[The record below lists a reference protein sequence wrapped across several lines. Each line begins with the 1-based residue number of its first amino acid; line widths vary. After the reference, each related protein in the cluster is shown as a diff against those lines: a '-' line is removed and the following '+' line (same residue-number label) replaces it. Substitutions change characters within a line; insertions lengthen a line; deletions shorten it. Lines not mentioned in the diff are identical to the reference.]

1 MAIDALEIT
10 RSLLAYQVEN
20 DRASLEKLLK
30 RNGVTVPMGATDTE
44 VTSAVILASGK
55 SPNFKKELSALLASN
70 AKKAGQ
76 EFQSFVG
83 QEMGFTGLDDF
94 SFTGEEGFY
103 NIAAGFDKKTSDSLN
118 KAVADAKKSGK
129 VKTPKA
135 PRKEGEKT
143 TAGKVLGWIGT
154 NVFTKENID
163 TAVQV
168 GLTKI
173 NTKTQNKANQVAQEG
188 LQIQQYQDDIRNK
201 QGSKDGKG
209 LSTGAWIGIGL
220 GAAALIGIVIYF
232 TTKKK

>member
-10 RSLLAYQVEN
+10 RSLLAYQLEN
-20 DRASLEKLLK
+20 DRASLERLLK
-30 RNGVTVPMGATDTE
+30 RNGVEVPMGASDAE
-44 VTSAVILASGK
+44 VASAVIIASGK
-55 SPNFKKELSALLASN
+55 SPNFKKEVSSLLADSG
-70 AKKAGQ
+70 KKVGQ

-103 NIAAGFDKKTSDSLN
+103 NNIGRIDPKTADSIN
-118 KAVADAKKSGK
+118 KAVTDAKKSGK
-129 VKTPKA
+129 VKAPKKA
-135 PRKEGEKT
+135 GEKT
-143 TAGKVLGWIGT
+143 GAGKALAWIGQ

-188 LQIQQYQDDIRNK
+188 LQIQQYQDDIRNQQAR
-201 QGSKDGKG
+201 QGGGKG
-209 LSTGAWIGIGL
+209 LSKGAWIGIGL

-232 TTKKK
+232 VTKKK

>member
-103 NIAAGFDKKTSDSLN
+103 NIAAGFDPKTSSDLN

-129 VKTPKA
+129 VKAPKKA
-135 PRKEGEKT
+135 GDKT

-201 QGSKDGKG
+201 QGSKSGKG

>member
-10 RSLLAYQVEN
+10 RSLLAYQVET
-20 DRASLEKLLK
+20 DRGSLEKLLK

-103 NIAAGFDKKTSDSLN
+103 NIAAGFNPKTSSDLN

-129 VKTPKA
+129 VKT

-188 LQIQQYQDDIRNK
+188 LQIQQYQDDIRNQ
-201 QGSKDGKG
+201 QGRQGGKG

-220 GAAALIGIVIYF
+220 GVAALVGIVIYF

>member
-10 RSLLAYQVEN
+10 RSLLAYQVET
-20 DRASLEKLLK
+20 DRGSLEKLLK

-103 NIAAGFDKKTSDSLN
+103 NIAAGFNPKTSSDLN

-129 VKTPKA
+129 VKT

-188 LQIQQYQDDIRNK
+188 LQIQQYQDDIRNQ

>member
-1 MAIDALEIT
+1 MAINALELT

-30 RNGVTVPMGATDTE
+30 RNGVSVPQNATDAE

-55 SPNFKKELSALLASN
+55 SPNFKKELSALLADN

-94 SFTGEEGFY
+94 SFTGMEGFE
-103 NIAAGFDKKTSDSLN
+103 NGIGKPAPILNVSPTPTAAKTKK
-118 KAVADAKKSGK
+118 VRG
-129 VKTPKA
+129 
-135 PRKEGEKT
+135 EGEKT
-143 TAGKVLGWIGT
+143 GAGKVLAWLGT

-173 NTKTQNKANQVAQEG
+173 NTNTQNKANQVAQEG
-188 LQIQQYQDDIRNK
+188 LQIQQYQDDIRNQQAAAAPK
-201 QGSKDGKG
+201 KG
-209 LSTGAWIGIGL
+209 MSTGTWIAIGV

-232 TTKKK
+232 TTRKK

>member
-1 MAIDALEIT
+1 MAIDALQVT
-10 RSLLAYQVEN
+10 RSLLAYQLVN

-30 RNGVTVPMGATDTE
+30 RNGVTVPASATDVE

-76 EFQSFVG
+76 EFSSFVG
-83 QEMGFTGLDDF
+83 QDMGFTGLDDF
-94 SFTGEEGFY
+94 SFTGMEGFQ
-103 NIAAGFDKKTSDSLN
+103 NEIGSSPSPALKISPTPTATVAPAAGDKK
-118 KAVADAKKSGK
+118 
-129 VKTPKA
+129 KT
-135 PRKEGEKT
+135 G
-143 TAGKVLGWIGT
+143 AGKILAWIGQ

-188 LQIQQYQDDIRNK
+188 LAIQQYQDEIRNQQAAATGK
-201 QGSKDGKG
+201 KG
-209 LSTGAWIGIGL
+209 LSTMAWVGIGV

-232 TTKKK
+232 ATKKK